1 MRDRAVRL
9 AIAHGGPSG
18 RLRRIHE
25 DVRCAVARQ
34 PLIAARGGIALDTP
48 ARRAA
53 VAGPIEESTHCSDS
67 FDTGS
72 EAAKAGD
79 AGIARVGA
87 LLRHQGKCNVKPIG
101 RQERTGAVRP
111 FDQQHRAFCRILEAD
126 FGKLGRAG
134 QPVEIGVDEG
144 ETRQHISLRERKGRA
159 WHLDAF
165 IAGKET
171 DESSGKSRLA
181 GAKIAGQR
189 NYVAGLDHCG
199 DIRHQ
204 PVSASFVG
212 QGRVE
217 IVVAGC
223 GGKHRIIR

>member
-1 MRDRAVRL
+1 MNT
-9 AIAHGGPSG
+9 PT
-18 RLRRIHE
+18 
-25 DVRCAVARQ
+25 RC
-34 PLIAARGGIALDTP
+34 T
-48 ARRAA
+48 A
-53 VAGPIEESTHCSDS
+53 VAGSIEESTHCSDS

-72 EAAKAGD
+72 EAAEAGD
-79 AGIARVGA
+79 AGIACVGA
-87 LLRHQGKCNVKPIG
+87 LRWRQGKCDVKPIG
-101 RQERTGAVRP
+101 RQKRTGAVRP
-111 FDQQHRAFCRILEAD
+111 FNQQHCAFCRILEAD
-126 FGKLGRAG
+126 FGKFGRAG
-134 QPVEIGVDEG
+134 QPVEIGVDER
-144 ETRQHISLRERKGRA
+144 ETRQHIGLRERKGRA

-181 GAKIAGQR
+181 GAEIAGQR

-217 IVVAGC
+217 VVVAGC